1 MCDEGLICEAKWK
14 SLHKGY
20 KTWRF
25 KLKKQLSEL
34 DSCFFVIRL
43 GLEPS
48 GSQVL
53 KSIF

>member
-1 MCDEGLICEAKWK
+1 MLPVSVGEPGWPHVNQRNSGI
-14 SLHKGY
+14 
-20 KTWRF
+20 
-25 KLKKQLSEL
+25 KKESYFDVTL
-34 DSCFFVIRL
+34 FFQVIRL